1 MRLLT
6 VFLAMAFVLGAMPQ
20 NEKPKEPFDPFADPA
35 EELIKRAERSAKEKR
50 FNELK
55 AAASELKEL
64 SQMMSDE
71 IEAGGKDVI
80 SVKMWTNLDRAE
92 KLVKKARKAKLLS
105 DKSDGTP
112 SKKAVAEQLYSLAE
126 YAQSK
131 GWSAEDLLLR
141 ELKKREKGWR
151 KKERSS

>member
-55 AAASELKEL
+55 AAAAELKEL

-80 SVKMWTNLDRAE
+80 SAKMWGNLDRAE
-92 KLVKKARKAKLLS
+92 KLVKTMREKAK
-105 DKSDGTP
+105 
-112 SKKAVAEQLYSLAE
+112 
-126 YAQSK
+126 
-131 GWSAEDLLLR
+131 
-141 ELKKREKGWR
+141 
-151 KKERSS
+151 

>member
-6 VFLAMAFVLGAMPQ
+6 FFLAMALVLGAMPQ
-20 NEKPKEPFDPFADPA
+20 NEKTKEPFDPFADPA

-55 AAASELKEL
+55 AALKEL

-80 SVKMWTNLDRAE
+80 SAKMWGNLDRAE
-92 KLVKKARKAKLLS
+92 KLVKTMREKAK
-105 DKSDGTP
+105 
-112 SKKAVAEQLYSLAE
+112 
-126 YAQSK
+126 
-131 GWSAEDLLLR
+131 
-141 ELKKREKGWR
+141 
-151 KKERSS
+151 